1 MKIHQIFFKFGGF
14 SMFDDIF
21 GKEVRGDEGRGT

>member
-14 SMFDDIF
+14 LMFDVF